1 MCRLSVSS
9 LGTEVFH
16 IKSELDAKG
25 DGMEGAG
32 AGGWQRSTLSNVM
45 RTAAESNGGMG
56 ATCPDITNKCTGVA
70 RRERWCL
77 NLPNIFAVSV
87 IWAPEWAPDVLSTL
101 LDLIT
106 QKVRKPTYKNQECG
120 CEIRNI
126 SQGEMKCVHQR

>member
-1 MCRLSVSS
+1 MCRLCVSS

-25 DGMEGAG
+25 DGMEG

-106 QKVRKPTYKNQECG
+106 QNVRKPIYKIQEWG
-120 CEIRNI
+120 ATFEIFHRE
-126 SQGEMKCVHQR
+126 G

>member
-1 MCRLSVSS
+1 M
-9 LGTEVFH
+9 FH

-32 AGGWQRSTLSNVM
+32 EEGGEGGWERSTLSKVM

-56 ATCPDITNKCTGVA
+56 ATCPDITNKCTGAA

-106 QKVRKPTYKNQECG
+106 QKVRKP
-120 CEIRNI
+120 I
-126 SQGEMKCVHQR
+126 